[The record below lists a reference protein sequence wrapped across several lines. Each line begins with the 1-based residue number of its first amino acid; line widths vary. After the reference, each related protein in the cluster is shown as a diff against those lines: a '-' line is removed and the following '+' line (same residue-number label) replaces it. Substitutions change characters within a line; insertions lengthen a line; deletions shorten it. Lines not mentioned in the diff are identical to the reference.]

1 MLTEPRCSA
10 SLASC
15 HCVQDRNNVLH
26 SQADAGSMDEVW
38 DESDYL
44 DTFPYLDSDSNSF
57 ADERISGVDGGT
69 DAPDGLMQLDNVAY
83 ETEVNQTVQSQH
95 KEVAPQTLLETCARF
110 IGQNLPF
117 ELVQLHPQRVPE
129 EVQKRIAYWSFP
141 LEEKR
146 LIEYV
151 KMMGVTEHTISRV
164 ERVLDSKTNNEHRR
178 HRDEVYFGPVDFNKP
193 IQDLVKM
200 TQIGEFTRCY

>member
-1 MLTEPRCSA
+1 MWS
-10 SLASC
+10 
-15 HCVQDRNNVLH
+15 D
-26 SQADAGSMDEVW
+26 DM
-38 DESDYL
+38 SDYYY
-44 DTFPYLDSDSNSF
+44 TDSSSSSSD
-57 ADERISGVDGGT
+57 DERISGMDGDT
-69 DAPDGLMQLDNVAY
+69 DAPDELMHMDDV
-83 ETEVNQTVQSQH
+83 ETEENRQIVQSQH
-95 KEVAPQTLLETCARF
+95 AEINPQTLLETCARF

-146 LIEYV
+146 LLEYA

-164 ERVLDSKTNNEHRR
+164 ERVLCDFKNNDERR
-178 HRDEVYFGPVDFNKP
+178 RPRDKVYYGYQCSVDYNKP

-200 TQIGEFTRCY
+200 TQIGEFMLLLATVKSVRVTYYYCILLPIYLLKGS